1 MQGAANSRGG
11 ATPPPTLAQRGFPR
25 RVRMLLEG
33 VLEYASDEL
42 ERGLAATLNEQ
53 EQQLFK
59 LAEQA
64 RSNDVQ
70 ARCFEALREIKRGRA
85 DVTPRFLIS
94 LEAALASLRDPPQR
108 GLAFAAPA
116 PSASSGQLSLVEDV
130 DMDEQVVLNEIA
142 GRAEIRNSLVLFL
155 LGQRFGVI
163 AGRPAYDAE
172 TLPIGPHALC
182 RALRV
187 ACGCLDLNLEN
198 RLALFRQFDRQVM
211 QGSSSFYETINGY
224 LIRQRVLP
232 GLTFVP
238 VRARPTA
245 QDGGG
250 TRTNESAREAAA
262 TRDKARPEPG
272 ALGLGAGG
280 AGSGSPSGSMPGRG
294 DVARQAREAAGKPSP
309 RASGSA
315 AGAAAA
321 EGSRPES
328 ARGAAGSRPLT
339 GWPGVPAAGGE
350 ASQDSEMFE
359 VLRELLSGRRA
370 LLGKLGGNAGRNP
383 MAPLASEDDLQSV
396 LGMLQSRPPDTVIVD
411 GQPRPR
417 SVQHVKQDLLARLR
431 QLTPGPAP
439 PALAEKDADT
449 IDLVGM
455 LFDHIMKDVK
465 PNSPAAALL
474 ARLQVPLVR
483 VALRD
488 KGFFTRRQHPARQML
503 NAIAETGAHW
513 MGDDEAD
520 RSLVQKMQ
528 MLVDRTVS
536 EFDGD
541 LSLFNVLLD
550 DLSGQMQT
558 TARKAEVAER
568 RHVEAARGKEK
579 LEISRIKA
587 AATIESVL
595 ANKRV
600 PKFLHT
606 LLCQAWADVL
616 ALSVLRHGDESDAY
630 RHQLRIAERL
640 VEAALVRRSTGQA
653 LIGPT
658 EMQSLRGEI
667 EEALAQVGYHP
678 EDAQAVATRLLA
690 ASQEEEDMDSASR
703 TEIALRMKSRVR
715 LGQDVEQR
723 ADGEKLAP
731 LKPEEQ
737 EVLERLRGLPF
748 GTWFEFVVNQQGTR
762 VRRRL
767 SWYSTVTG
775 HCLFV
780 NHRGQ
785 RVGEY
790 SLNWLARQLHRGN
803 VSVVE
808 QDQGNIIDRAW
819 NAILGALKSFAGEP
833 PLADARNEA

>member
-11 ATPPPTLAQRGFPR
+11 VSPPPTLAQRSFPR

-42 ERGLAATLNEQ
+42 ERGLATTLNEQ

-64 RSNDVQ
+64 RNNDVQ
-70 ARCFEALREIKRGRA
+70 ARCFESLREIKRGRA
-85 DVTPRFLIS
+85 DVIPRFLIS
-94 LEAALASLRDPPQR
+94 LEASLASLREPPR
-108 GLAFAAPA
+108 LGAAFATQRTE
-116 PSASSGQLSLVEDV
+116 SGLSGQLALVEDV
-130 DMDEQVVLNEIA
+130 EMDEQVVLNEIA

-163 AGRPAYDAE
+163 AGRPAFDAE
-172 TLPIGPHALC
+172 TLPVGPHALC
-182 RALRV
+182 RALRDAV
-187 ACGCLDLNLEN
+187 GCLELNLEN
-198 RLALFRQFDRQVM
+198 RLALYRQFDRQVM
-211 QGSSSFYETINGY
+211 QNSSAFYEAINSY
-224 LIRQRVLP
+224 LIRQKVLP

-238 VRARPTA
+238 IRARPTA
-245 QDGGG
+245 QGEPAERPAPDQERSRPRTGG
-250 TRTNESAREAAA
+250 RADAES
-262 TRDKARPEPG
+262 
-272 ALGLGAGG
+272 LGLGA
-280 AGSGSPSGSMPGRG
+280 AGPSHAG
-294 DVARQAREAAGKPSP
+294 DGHRRAGDSP
-309 RASGSA
+309 RPSTPRSGA
-315 AGAAAA
+315 PVGAPAKAGAHAAAA
-321 EGSRPES
+321 ASDTGGARKPRPFTAWPGLPS
-328 ARGAAGSRPLT
+328 AR
-339 GWPGVPAAGGE
+339 PAEGRDAE
-350 ASQDSEMFE
+350 AFE
-359 VLRELLSGRRA
+359 ALRQLLSGRRA
-370 LLGKLGGNAGRNP
+370 LLGKLNGRNGSKGAL
-383 MAPLASEDDLQSV
+383 APVASPDDLQSV
-396 LGMLQSRPPDTVIVD
+396 LGVLQGRAPAPVMVD
-411 GQPRPR
+411 GEPRPR
-417 SVQHVKQDLLARLR
+417 SIQHVKQDLLAQLR
-431 QLTPGPAP
+431 QVSPGPTP
-439 PALAEKDADT
+439 PALGEQDADT

-465 PNSPAAALL
+465 PNSPAATLL
-474 ARLQVPLVR
+474 AQLQVPLLR

-503 NAIAETGAHW
+503 NAIAESGAYW

-520 RSLVQKMQ
+520 RNLVHKMK
-528 MLVDRTVS
+528 MLVDRTVG

-541 LSLFNVLLD
+541 PGLFEVLLD
-550 DLSGQMQT
+550 DLSGHMQT
-558 TARKAEVAER
+558 VVRKAEVAER
-568 RHVEAARGKEK
+568 RHVDAARGKEK
-579 LEISRIKA
+579 LEVSRLRA
-587 AATIESVL
+587 AETVEAVL

-616 ALSVLRHGDESDAY
+616 ALTVLRHGDDSDAY

-640 VEAALVRRSTGQA
+640 VEAATVRRSTGQT

-667 EEALAQVGYHP
+667 EEALAQVGYHQ
-678 EDAQAVATRLLA
+678 EDAQAVAARLLA
-690 ASQEEEDMDSASR
+690 ASQDEEDMDAASR
-703 TEIALRMKSRVR
+703 TELALRLKSRAR

-723 ADGEKLAP
+723 APDGEKLAP

-737 EVLERLRGLPF
+737 AVLERLRGLPF
-748 GTWFEFVVNQQGTR
+748 GTWFEFTVNQQGDR

-790 SLNWLARQLHRGN
+790 SLNWLARELHRGN
-803 VSVVE
+803 VTVVE
-808 QDQGNIIDRAW
+808 EGQASIIDRAW
-819 NAILGALKSFAGEP
+819 NAIVGALRSFSGGAPMAE
-833 PLADARNEA
+833 ARSGA